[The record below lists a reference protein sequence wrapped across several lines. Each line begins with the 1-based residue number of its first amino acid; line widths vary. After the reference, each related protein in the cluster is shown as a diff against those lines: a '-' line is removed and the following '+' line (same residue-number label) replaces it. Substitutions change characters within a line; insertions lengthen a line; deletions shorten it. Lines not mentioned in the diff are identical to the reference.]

1 MRGRGQRC
9 GLLPGALVALTLAWC
24 GPASAAEG
32 TPSPA
37 PAASAS
43 GPPAWRF
50 DHARGTLRIT
60 PAPLAGA
67 SATPGADG
75 APVLQLCELTAGTT
89 QRASLAGVRLPAG
102 WSLGN
107 STSGRKDCLRA
118 AAAAAALEIPLAT
131 EHVGLR
137 FERAAG
143 GTGAVVEYAGQ
154 TRFVDLAGDGPV
166 AIELG
171 RGLPYHAW
179 DGGTQIAYERSL
191 LHDAAFSGSDA
202 RPWDRRFA
210 LDREHSLQP
219 FPILPAAEVSL
230 PFQVVYPEVFLP
242 AGAELLVGLAVPPG
256 DANAAPGALRVEA
269 RVTPALDGP
278 ELEAA
283 TTIVAS
289 GELQRARLVL
299 RNAAEGRARLRL
311 RVTAVEPRDGLRVSL
326 VDPLLRGTAAVQPER
341 PNVILVTLDTVRAD
355 HLSLYGY
362 ARKTTPFLEE
372 LGHESRVFD
381 AAYAQVTNT
390 RPSHFSIFTGR
401 YCSELGIWN
410 NDGPPLP
417 QGELTLA
424 EVLRS
429 AGWRTGAVLS
439 VGFLG
444 AGSGLE
450 QGFDEMHVPPRGV
463 HPLGAE
469 TTRGALDFV
478 RRHAG
483 EPFFL
488 WVHYFDAH
496 LPYQPVPE
504 LRGLFWQGP
513 PPTAETVDRS
523 LVLPEFFDGLF
534 VLPHVEYMTA
544 MYDGSL
550 RYLDDQLRAV
560 HAALRSSG
568 LADDTVLIVASDHG
582 ESLGEHGIYF
592 SHAGLYEPTVHV
604 PLLIH
609 APPAGVQ
616 PARVADVVEN
626 LDIAATVLDAAGLR
640 QPPSFGGG
648 SLLRDAPGDG
658 TAYFEHY
665 GQFSTGMRR
674 GTLKTIDSREL
685 KRHRERVGPSLRLW
699 WEAPPLLLFDV
710 ARDPGEQTDL
720 AASQPQTM
728 AENLALLDAWRAS
741 VRRAPLEAPP
751 DPKLS
756 ESLRALGYVE

>member
-1 MRGRGQRC
+1 
-9 GLLPGALVALTLAWC
+9 VALTCVTLAS
-24 GPASAAEG
+24 SAGAE
-32 TPSPA
+32 PSAA
-37 PAASAS
+37 PAASPSAQ
-43 GPPAWRF
+43 PALRF
-50 DHARGTLRIT
+50 EAARGALRIV
-60 PAPLAGA
+60 PAPPGGA
-67 SATPGADG
+67 SATPGAAG
-75 APVLQLCELTAGTT
+75 PPVVELCELTTGST
-89 QRASLAGVRLPAG
+89 QRAALGGVVRPAG
-102 WSLGN
+102 WSLGA
-107 STSGRKDCLRA
+107 STAGRHDCLLATATA
-118 AAAAAALEIPLAT
+118 APLEIPLAT
-131 EHVGLR
+131 EHVGLA
-137 FERAAG
+137 FERGPG
-143 GTGAVVEYAGQ
+143 GTGAIVEYGGQ
-154 TRFVDLAGDGPV
+154 TRYVELAGEGRV

-171 RGLPYHAW
+171 RGLPHHVW
-179 DGGTQIAYERSL
+179 SSGKTIPYERSL
-191 LHDAAFSGSDA
+191 VHDAAFAGSDA
-202 RPWDRRFA
+202 QPWQRRFV
-210 LDREHSLQP
+210 LDREHALQP
-219 FPILPAAEVSL
+219 FPILPAADAVL
-230 PFQVVYPEVFLP
+230 PLQIVYPDVFVP
-242 AGAELLVGLAVPPG
+242 AGAELLVGIVLPP
-256 DANAAPGALRVEA
+256 DEKSTAPVALRIEA
-269 RVTPALDGP
+269 RLTPALAGP
-278 ELEAA
+278 EQEAV
-283 TTIVAS
+283 TTVLAS
-289 GELQRARLVL
+289 GELQQARVALH
-299 RNAAEGRARLRL
+299 NDAEGRGRLRL
-311 RVTAVEPRDGLRVSL
+311 RITAVDAARAGQRVSL
-326 VDPLLRGTAAVQPER
+326 VDPLLRGVASVQPER

-372 LGHESRVFD
+372 LGRESRVFD

-401 YCSELGIWN
+401 YCSDLGIWN

-417 QGELTLA
+417 QGELSLA

-444 AGSGLE
+444 EGSGLE

-483 EPFFL
+483 APFFL

-523 LVLPEFFDGLF
+523 LILPEFFDGLF

-550 RYLDDQLRAV
+550 RYLDDQLRTV
-560 HAALRSSG
+560 FAALRSSG
-568 LADDTVLIVASDHG
+568 LADDTIVIIAADHG

-609 APPAGVQ
+609 TPSTGVK
-616 PARVADVVEN
+616 PARVPDVVEN
-626 LDIAATVLDAAGLR
+626 LDIAATIFDAVGLA
-640 QPPSFGGG
+640 QPASFRGG

-674 GTLKTIDSREL
+674 GALKTIDSREL
-685 KRHRERVGPSLRLW
+685 KKHRERVGPSLRLW

-710 ARDPGEQTDL
+710 ARDPGEQNEL
-720 AASQPQTM
+720 GAAQPEIL
-728 AENLALLDAWRAS
+728 AENLSLLDAWRAG
-741 VRRAPLEAPP
+741 VKRAPLQAPH